1 MPIEQKIHISD
12 GNNGI
17 TEIIVLVAIKG
28 DVSYN
33 CSDIMLEQGQIQAV
47 VVVTKMANV
56 MVVVILIVI
65 VIVIVIATA
74 VVILILIV
82 IVIVMVI
89 LLDKN
94 KT

>member
-17 TEIIVLVAIKG
+17 AEIIVSVANKG

-65 VIVIVIATA
+65 VIVIVISTA
-74 VVILILIV
+74 VIILIL